1 MSLSLKGKH
10 KHNELPECGGCVWGV
25 FALRPTQL
33 PEPAEA
39 EGASQDAFPDPDH
52 PALDEGREGHHV
64 TQYQPAH
71 WLDSDQSGAL
81 P

>member
-1 MSLSLKGKH
+1 MWWL
-10 KHNELPECGGCVWGV
+10 CVGCF
-25 FALRPTQL
+25 FALRTTQL
-33 PEPAEA
+33 SAAA

-52 PALDEGREGHHV
+52 PALDKWSEGYHV
-64 TQYQPAH
+64 AQYQPAH